1 MEKQNKNISINI
13 LRSIMSGIV
22 WIIFIL
28 AIFSSIGDP
37 DLLDQFIA
45 IAKNYSE
52 TIKCK

>member
-1 MEKQNKNISINI
+1 MKDQIKDISINMFGG
-13 LRSIMSGIV
+13 LESVFIV
-22 WIIFIL
+22 L
-28 AIFSSIGDP
+28 AILLVIGEP

>member
-1 MEKQNKNISINI
+1 MEKNKKDKDFAT
-13 LRSIMSGIV
+13 G
-22 WIIFIL
+22 IIFNVGEAIL
-28 AIFSSIGDP
+28 IILIFCIVGEP